1 MSVNNIQFTKTE
13 IIILKFIFKHFKE
26 RYNARKIAKK
36 LDLNHA
42 HTNKL
47 CNLLSKKNL
56 LTKKYIGN
64 SIYYKFKYN
73 DEFAIGF
80 IRYILS
86 LEINYFPKWHK
97 VLLYNL
103 NKFNDLIEFGCI
115 FGSSIVNSNFND
127 IDVFLIYDKKNVKK
141 IKNIK
146 KEIMVSGLVDKPIR
160 YVEITSLD
168 FDKNIDDP
176 IFYNIFSKNII
187 FYNPKKYVELVIKWL
202 N

>member
-1 MSVNNIQFTKTE
+1 M
-13 IIILKFIFKHFKE
+13 
-26 RYNARKIAKK
+26 
-36 LDLNHA
+36 
-42 HTNKL
+42 
-47 CNLLSKKNL
+47 
-56 LTKKYIGN
+56 
-64 SIYYKFKYN
+64 
-73 DEFAIGF
+73 
-80 IRYILS
+80 
-86 LEINYFPKWHK
+86 
-97 VLLYNL
+97 YNL